1 MDGERGSQSLVIS
14 RLYTPSPSM
23 ERGAGGEVSGRW
35 SRTSADLYL
44 DRSDRGGAP
53 RPVGLPHWGRSRGCR
68 DASVHVNVALRWD
81 KEHPT
86 VGGLDSDVMWVE
98 PSLAPDARPL
108 APRLRSP
115 DRRSADLHGRANV
128 LGCSTD
134 GVRAR
139 SGACTALARRTWV
152 AARTPRGAV
161 ARVPWR
167 VQNLPWRVQNL
178 PWCGD
183 SGVERARKRPVAHCR
198 SSRGETTPSRTQPPK
213 GNAPQLSA

>member
-1 MDGERGSQSLVIS
+1 MVTDFCGPVLRSQ
-14 RLYTPSPSM
+14 RQ
-23 ERGAGGEVSGRW
+23 
-35 SRTSADLYL
+35 
-44 DRSDRGGAP
+44 GGAP

-167 VQNLPWRVQNL
+167 VQNLPW
-178 PWCGD
+178 CGD

-213 GNAPQLSA
+213 GVFGDGRGLPWCARTFRTRLRASRGASVPIRGAVPTVP